1 MSISQL
7 QLNGTKFWM
16 KIDRF
21 EHPLSSG
28 RMFFSGKFK
37 ISESQFRIKVST
49 VNEGFVGVYL
59 HSMNNWRVQCNFTIR
74 ARDHE
79 FNSGVTYMRPQGE
92 AGQKLGIRN
101 CWSKKDCKKI
111 WQDNGRLLLEVDLQL
126 LEEGRMHLE
135 LEKRVPSANVQQRDM
150 SWSKMKEEIDCV
162 RSEVAEVKA
171 LLQNASR

>member
-49 VNEGFVGVYL
+49 MNEGFVGVYL

-74 ARDHE
+74 ARGRE
-79 FNSGVTYMRPQGE
+79 FNSGVIYIRPQGE
-92 AGQKLGIRN
+92 AGNNWGISN
-101 CWSKKDCKKI
+101 FWSKKDSRI
-111 WQDNGRLLLEVDLQL
+111 NGPLSLEVDVQL
-126 LEEGRMHLE
+126 LEEGRMQLK
-135 LEKRVPSANVQQRDM
+135 LEKKSPL
-150 SWSKMKEEIDCV
+150 SKSSKG
-162 RSEVAEVKA
+162 AGAGPK
-171 LLQNASR
+171 SRER